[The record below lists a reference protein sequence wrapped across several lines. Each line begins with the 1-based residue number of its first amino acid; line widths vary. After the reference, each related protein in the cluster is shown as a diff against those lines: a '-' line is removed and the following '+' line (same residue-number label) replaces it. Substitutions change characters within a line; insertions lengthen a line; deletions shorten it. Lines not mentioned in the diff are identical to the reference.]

1 MSIKRALHKTKV
13 HSLRSIADGVYI
25 ISFLRNFKF
34 TAGQVVA
41 IDLVS
46 NGQPRLY
53 SIASGEDEEYVD
65 ILFDEKPDG
74 NLTPFLSKLN
84 SGDTIYVSEPFGTF
98 TTTRGKAF
106 WIASG
111 TGVAPFV
118 SMARSGLAVDK
129 ILIHGGRLDENF
141 YFSDVLESLMTY
153 GYVRCCSQQQDTQN
167 YNGRLTVWLMD
178 NQNLPT
184 NCPYY
189 LCGSPEMVVQ
199 VRDILIEKEFHF
211 KISFLK
217 PIFKL
222 QTYFYENQSFWSY
235 TNKT

>member
-1 MSIKRALHKTKV
+1 MLTNQLFILSIKRILHKTKV
-13 HSLRSIADGVYI
+13 HSLRNIAEGVYV

-41 IDLVS
+41 IDLVPD
-46 NGQPRLY
+46 GQPRLY
-53 SIASGEDEEYVD
+53 SIASGENEKYVD

-84 SGDTIYVSEPFGTF
+84 SSDTIYVSEPFGTF
-98 TTTRGKAF
+98 TTTGGKAF

-141 YFSDVLESLMTY
+141 YFSDVLESLITD
-153 GYVRCCSQQQDTQN
+153 GYVRCCSQQEDTQN
-167 YNGRLTVWLMD
+167 YNGRLTAWLMD
-178 NQNLPT
+178 NQNLST

-199 VRDILIEKEFHF
+199 VRDILIEKGIPFQNI
-211 KISFLK
+211 ISE
-217 PIFKL
+217 
-222 QTYFYENQSFWSY
+222 TYF
-235 TNKT
+235 

>member
-1 MSIKRALHKTKV
+1 MFILSIKRTLHKTKV
-13 HSLRSIADGVYI
+13 HSLRNIADGVFI

-41 IDLVS
+41 IDLVV

-53 SIASGEDEEYVD
+53 SIASGENEEYVD

-98 TTTRGKAF
+98 TSAGGKAF

-129 ILIHGGRLDENF
+129 TLVHGGRLDENF
-141 YFSDVLESLMTY
+141 YFSEVLTDLMTD

-167 YNGRLTVWLMD
+167 YNGRLTVWLLD

-184 NCPYY
+184 NCQYY

-199 VRDILIEKEFHF
+199 VRDILIEKGIPFHN
-211 KISFLK
+211 IVSE
-217 PIFKL
+217 
-222 QTYFYENQSFWSY
+222 TYF
-235 TNKT
+235 

>member
-1 MSIKRALHKTKV
+1 MSIKRTLHKTKV

-199 VRDILIEKEFHF
+199 VRDILIEKGIPFQNIVSE
-211 KISFLK
+211 
-217 PIFKL
+217 
-222 QTYFYENQSFWSY
+222 TYF
-235 TNKT
+235 

>member
-1 MSIKRALHKTKV
+1 LFILSIKRILHKTKV
-13 HSLRSIADGVYI
+13 HSLRNIAEGVYV

-46 NGQPRLY
+46 DGQPRLY
-53 SIASGEDEEYVD
+53 SIASGENEKYVD
-65 ILFDEKPDG
+65 ILFDEKPAG
-74 NLTPFLSKLN
+74 NLTPCLSKLN
-84 SGDTIYVSEPFGTF
+84 SNDTIYVSEPFGTF
-98 TTTRGKAF
+98 TTAGGKAF

-141 YFSDVLESLMTY
+141 YFSDVLESLITG
-153 GYVRCCSQQQDTQN
+153 GYVRCCSQQEDTQN

-189 LCGSPEMVVQ
+189 LCGSSEMVVQ
-199 VRDILIEKEFHF
+199 VRDILIEKGIPFQNI
-211 KISFLK
+211 ISE
-217 PIFKL
+217 
-222 QTYFYENQSFWSY
+222 TYF
-235 TNKT
+235 

>member
-1 MSIKRALHKTKV
+1 MSIKRTLHKTKV

-84 SGDTIYVSEPFGTF
+84 RGDTIYVSEPFGTF

-199 VRDILIEKEFHF
+199 VRDILIEKGIPFQNIVSE
-211 KISFLK
+211 
-217 PIFKL
+217 
-222 QTYFYENQSFWSY
+222 TYF
-235 TNKT
+235 

>member
-1 MSIKRALHKTKV
+1 LSIKRTLHKTKV
-13 HSLRSIADGVYI
+13 HTLRNVAAGVYV
-25 ISFLRNFKF
+25 ISFHRKFKF
-34 TAGQVVA
+34 TAGQVIA
-41 IDLVS
+41 IDLVQD
-46 NGQPRLY
+46 GQPRLY
-53 SIASGEDEEYVD
+53 SIASGENEEYVD

-84 SGDTIYVSEPFGTF
+84 SNDTIYVSEPFGTF
-98 TTTRGKAF
+98 TTTGGKAF

-129 ILIHGGRLDENF
+129 ILIHGGRLDEKF
-141 YFSDVLESLMTY
+141 YFSDVLESLITD

-199 VRDILIEKEFHF
+199 VRDILIEKGIPFQNIVSE
-211 KISFLK
+211 
-217 PIFKL
+217 
-222 QTYFYENQSFWSY
+222 TYF
-235 TNKT
+235 

>member
-199 VRDILIEKEFHF
+199 VRDILIEKGIPFQNIVSE
-211 KISFLK
+211 
-217 PIFKL
+217 
-222 QTYFYENQSFWSY
+222 TYF
-235 TNKT
+235 

>member
-1 MSIKRALHKTKV
+1 MFILSIKRTLHKTKV
-13 HSLRSIADGVYI
+13 HSLRNIADGVFI

-41 IDLVS
+41 IDLVA

-53 SIASGEDEEYVD
+53 SIASGENEEYVD

-98 TTTRGKAF
+98 TSAGGKAF

-129 ILIHGGRLDENF
+129 TLVHGGRLDENF
-141 YFSDVLESLMTY
+141 YFSEVLTDLMTD

-167 YNGRLTVWLMD
+167 YNGRLTAWLLD

-184 NCPYY
+184 NCQYY

-199 VRDILIEKEFHF
+199 VRDILIEKGIPFHN
-211 KISFLK
+211 IVSE
-217 PIFKL
+217 
-222 QTYFYENQSFWSY
+222 TYF
-235 TNKT
+235 

>member
-1 MSIKRALHKTKV
+1 MFILSIKRILHKTKV
-13 HSLRSIADGVYI
+13 HSLRNIAEGVYV

-34 TAGQVVA
+34 IAGQVVA
-41 IDLVS
+41 IDLVPD
-46 NGQPRLY
+46 GQPRLY
-53 SIASGEDEEYVD
+53 SIASGENEEYVD

-84 SGDTIYVSEPFGTF
+84 SGATIYVSEPFGTF
-98 TTTRGKAF
+98 TTTGGKAF

-141 YFSDVLESLMTY
+141 YFSDVLESLITD
-153 GYVRCCSQQQDTQN
+153 GYVRCCSQQEDTQN
-167 YNGRLTVWLMD
+167 YNGRLTAWLMD
-178 NQNLPT
+178 NQNLST

-199 VRDILIEKEFHF
+199 VRDILIEKGIPFQNI
-211 KISFLK
+211 ISE
-217 PIFKL
+217 
-222 QTYFYENQSFWSY
+222 TYF
-235 TNKT
+235 

>member
-1 MSIKRALHKTKV
+1 
-13 HSLRSIADGVYI
+13 
-25 ISFLRNFKF
+25 
-34 TAGQVVA
+34 VA
-41 IDLVS
+41 IDLVPD
-46 NGQPRLY
+46 GQPRLY
-53 SIASGEDEEYVD
+53 SIASGENEKYVD
-65 ILFDEKPDG
+65 ILFDEKPAG
-74 NLTPFLSKLN
+74 NLTPYLSKLN
-84 SGDTIYVSEPFGTF
+84 SNDTIYVSEPFGTF
-98 TTTRGKAF
+98 TTTGRKAF

-141 YFSDVLESLMTY
+141 YFSDVLESLITD

-167 YNGRLTVWLMD
+167 YNGRLTVWLID

-199 VRDILIEKEFHF
+199 VRDILIEKGIPFQNI
-211 KISFLK
+211 ISE
-217 PIFKL
+217 
-222 QTYFYENQSFWSY
+222 TYF
-235 TNKT
+235 

>member
-1 MSIKRALHKTKV
+1 LFILSIKRTLHKTKV
-13 HSLRSIADGVYI
+13 HSLRNIAEGVYV
-25 ISFLRNFKF
+25 ISFLRNFEF
-34 TAGQVVA
+34 TAGQVVS

-46 NGQPRLY
+46 DGQPRLY
-53 SIASGEDEEYVD
+53 SIASGESEEYVD

-74 NLTPFLSKLN
+74 SLTPFLSKLN
-84 SGDTIYVSEPFGTF
+84 SNDIIYVSEPFGTF
-98 TTTRGKAF
+98 ATTRGKAF

-118 SMARSGLAVDK
+118 SMARSGLVADK

-141 YFSDVLESLMTY
+141 YFSDVLESLMTD
-153 GYVRCCSQQQDTQN
+153 GYVRCCSQQEDTQN
-167 YNGRLTVWLMD
+167 YKGRLTVWLMD

-199 VRDILIEKEFHF
+199 VRDILIEKGIPFQNI
-211 KISFLK
+211 ISE
-217 PIFKL
+217 
-222 QTYFYENQSFWSY
+222 TYF
-235 TNKT
+235 

>member
-1 MSIKRALHKTKV
+1 MFILSIKRILHKTKV
-13 HSLRSIADGVYI
+13 HSLRNIAEGVYV

-41 IDLVS
+41 IDLVPD
-46 NGQPRLY
+46 GQPRLY
-53 SIASGEDEEYVD
+53 SIASGENEKNVD

-84 SGDTIYVSEPFGTF
+84 SNDVIYVSEPFGTF
-98 TTTRGKAF
+98 TTTGGKAF

-129 ILIHGGRLDENF
+129 ILIHGGRLDDNF
-141 YFSDVLESLMTY
+141 YFSDVLESLITD
-153 GYVRCCSQQQDTQN
+153 GYVRCCSQQEDTQN
-167 YNGRLTVWLMD
+167 YNGRLTAWLMD
-178 NQNLPT
+178 NQNLST

-199 VRDILIEKEFHF
+199 VRDILIEKGIPFQNI
-211 KISFLK
+211 ISE
-217 PIFKL
+217 
-222 QTYFYENQSFWSY
+222 TYF
-235 TNKT
+235 

>member
-1 MSIKRALHKTKV
+1 LFILSIKRILHKTKV
-13 HSLRSIADGVYI
+13 HTLRNIAEGVYV

-34 TAGQVVA
+34 IAGQVVA
-41 IDLVS
+41 IDLVPD
-46 NGQPRLY
+46 GQPRLY
-53 SIASGEDEEYVD
+53 SIASGENEEYVD

-74 NLTPFLSKLN
+74 SLTPFLSKLN
-84 SGDTIYVSEPFGTF
+84 SGDIIYVSEPLGTF
-98 TTTRGKAF
+98 TSTNGKAF

-118 SMARSGLAVDK
+118 SMARSGLAADK
-129 ILIHGGRLDENF
+129 TLIHGGRLDDNF
-141 YFSDVLESLMTY
+141 YFSDVLESLITD

-178 NQNLPT
+178 NQNLST

-199 VRDILIEKEFHF
+199 VRDILIEKGIPFQNI
-211 KISFLK
+211 ISE
-217 PIFKL
+217 
-222 QTYFYENQSFWSY
+222 TYF
-235 TNKT
+235 